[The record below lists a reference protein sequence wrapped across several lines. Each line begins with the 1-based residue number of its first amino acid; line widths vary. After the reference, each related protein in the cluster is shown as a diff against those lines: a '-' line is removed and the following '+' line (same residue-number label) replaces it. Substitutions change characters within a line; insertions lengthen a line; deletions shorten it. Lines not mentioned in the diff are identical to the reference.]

1 MAVCK
6 GIEAYE
12 IFTKAIMTPWTE
24 RVEEVGKERRG
35 GKEQEER
42 NRRVKSAC
50 LLFCQK

>member
-24 RVEEVGKERRG
+24 RVEEEGEERRG
-35 GKEQEER
+35 EEEG
-42 NRRVKSAC
+42 RR
-50 LLFCQK
+50 

>member
-24 RVEEVGKERRG
+24 KVEEEGKGEIRGKRARR
-35 GKEQEER
+35 EE
-42 NRRVKSAC
+42 
-50 LLFCQK
+50 

>member
-24 RVEEVGKERRG
+24 RAEEEGEERGGEERRRG
-35 GKEQEER
+35 GGDGWGGGKKRE
-42 NRRVKSAC
+42 V
-50 LLFCQK
+50 